1 MSEAMAEAVAGALL
15 AAGCLKVRVDPPFR
29 LVSGLLAPFYVDCRQ
44 VLGDPAARGV
54 IADRLAE
61 RARTLPAFDVIAGG
75 VTAGVPF
82 ATLLADRLG
91 APLAYV
97 RGEAKAHG
105 LGAQVEGAAVEGRR
119 VLLVEDLMTTGD
131 SSLKFLRILRDHGAV
146 VGRGLVVID
155 RSRDGNTERLAAEG
169 MTVDRLATVDALLR
183 EAEAAGMVDAP
194 AMAEIRAFLAD
205 PAGWSARHDG

>member
-1 MSEAMAEAVAGALL
+1 M
-15 AAGCLKVRVDPPFR
+15 
-29 LVSGLLAPFYVDCRQ
+29 
-44 VLGDPAARGV
+44 
-54 IADRLAE
+54 
-61 RARTLPAFDVIAGG
+61 
-75 VTAGVPF
+75 
-82 ATLLADRLG
+82 
-91 APLAYV
+91 
-97 RGEAKAHG
+97 
-105 LGAQVEGAAVEGRR
+105 
-119 VLLVEDLMTTGD
+119 LLVEDLMTTGD